1 MLCGDVYAGENQGR
15 GGWSWYTGSA
25 AWLYWVIVT
34 ELLGFEKRG
43 DRARLHPARHET
55 MDSFTLIYRFGT
67 ANYHFTADPD
77 SLFVTLDGVKSD
89 DGWVALVS
97 DGKTHEARF
106 PLR

>member
-1 MLCGDVYAGENQGR
+1 MD
-15 GGWSWYTGSA
+15 
-25 AWLYWVIVT
+25 
-34 ELLGFEKRG
+34 K
-43 DRARLHPARHET
+43 ARLHPVRDEK
-55 MDSFTLIYRFGT
+55 MDAFTLVFRFGT

-89 DGWVALVS
+89 DSWVTLAS

>member
-1 MLCGDVYAGENQGR
+1 M
-15 GGWSWYTGSA
+15 
-25 AWLYWVIVT
+25 
-34 ELLGFEKRG
+34 
-43 DRARLHPARHET
+43 ET
-55 MDSFTLIYRFGT
+55 FTIIYRFGT

-89 DGWVALVS
+89 DGWVILAS